1 MKMQHVT
8 IHSAE
13 YEKSLEFYQ
22 SIVGLEVRNRVG
34 FNGAEITFLC
44 DKGAETAVEI
54 IKSAPEEAFS
64 GGGLSVGFRCNDV
77 AGKRESLIAQGFE
90 ATPLVSPAPGTVF
103 FFVKDPNGLTV
114 QFIGTK

>member
-13 YEKSLEFYQ
+13 YEKSLEFYK
-22 SIVGLEVRNRVG
+22 SVVGLAVRNTLRH
-34 FNGAEITFLC
+34 GAEEISFLC

-54 IKSAPEEAFS
+54 IRSAPEQAFS
-64 GGGLSVGFRCNDV
+64 GSGLSVGFTCEDV
-77 AGKRESLIAQGFE
+77 AAKREVLAAQGFE
-90 ATPLVSPAPGTVF
+90 PTPIAAPAPGVVF

-114 QFIGTK
+114 QFIGEK